1 MISLMFKLWLEN
13 TDYLYYSKFVFVHSD
28 LLSNLMIKR
37 NMTIILLL
45 SKRQICLHHLK
56 IKIEVIYSLVNPCGK
71 NKHRHPINKKETRN
85 RGVKQ
90 RDNHPT
96 QGYKRIRN
104 YIQMACI
111 VNMLKKQCN

>member
-1 MISLMFKLWLEN
+1 MFKLWLEN
-13 TDYLYYSKFVFVHSD
+13 TDCLYYSKFVFVHSD
-28 LLSNLMIKR
+28 LLSNLHDQKEYDNYSAISR
-37 NMTIILLL
+37 EANMPASL
-45 SKRQICLHHLK
+45 KK
-56 IKIEVIYSLVNPCGK
+56 IKIEVIYSLVKPRVK
-71 NKHRHPINKKETRN
+71 NKHRHPINKKEARN
-85 RGVKQ
+85 RGVQQ